1 MSLNRDAALGMFE
14 SLASGARL
22 DTFRLLVRHHPGG
35 LVAGALAT
43 ELGIPA
49 NTLSFHLKA
58 MNHAGLVTVTPEGRF
73 LRYRANLDRMRAMV
87 AFLTEECCGGAATCI
102 DELPACCPE
111 PEAK

>member
-1 MSLNRDAALGMFE
+1 MDALAALLMFE
-14 SLASGARL
+14 SLASSARL
-22 DTFRLLVRHHPGG
+22 DAFRLLVRHHPDG
-35 LVAGALAT
+35 LVAGAIAT
-43 ELGIPA
+43 ALDIPA

-58 MNHAGLVTVTPEGRF
+58 MSHAGLVTATPEGRY

-111 PEAK
+111 PEPR